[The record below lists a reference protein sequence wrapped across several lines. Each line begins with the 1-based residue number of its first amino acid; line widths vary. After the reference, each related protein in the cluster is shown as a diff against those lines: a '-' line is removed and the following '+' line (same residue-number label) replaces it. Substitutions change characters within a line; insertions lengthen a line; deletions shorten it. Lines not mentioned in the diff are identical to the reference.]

1 MVKLHGSMGRKLV
14 KLSGAMLL
22 VLASSWVA
30 QPAAALPPG
39 CVLEHNTETRS
50 VIEADKPVRQE
61 KRTCGRQVS
70 CQKSYNN
77 TDWVCG
83 DWQPG

>member
-1 MVKLHGSMGRKLV
+1 MVKLHRINGPQVSE
-14 KLSGAMLL
+14 LSGARLL

-30 QPAAALPPG
+30 QPAAARLPP
-39 CVLEHNTETRS
+39 VLLEHNTETRS

-61 KRTCGRQVS
+61 KRTCGRAGAARS
-70 CQKSYNN
+70 SYNN